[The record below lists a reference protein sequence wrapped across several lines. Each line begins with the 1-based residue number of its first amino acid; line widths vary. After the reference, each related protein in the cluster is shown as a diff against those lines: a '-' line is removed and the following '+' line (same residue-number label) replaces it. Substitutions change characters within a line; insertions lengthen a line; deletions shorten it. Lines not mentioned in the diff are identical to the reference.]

1 MRLLS
6 ELFQNN
12 QEWASRME
20 RDHPGFFQRL
30 LRQQTPEFL
39 WIGCSDSRVPANEI
53 TGLMP
58 GEIFVHRNVANIVD
72 QSDRNCLSVI
82 QYAVDVLR
90 VKHIMI
96 VGHYACGGVRAALDG
111 QKLGLIDEW
120 LAPIR
125 ALRQRYRDFLDTCP
139 NDAAKWNKLC
149 ELNVLEQARAAW
161 QTRIVSEA
169 WARGQKLAIHGWIY
183 ALHDGRLRDLNVTVN
198 NAAESDEILN
208 RALTGILTLP

>member
-12 QEWASRME
+12 QEWARRME

-30 LRQQTPEFL
+30 LQQQTPEFL

-53 TGLMP
+53 TGLLP

-72 QSDRNCLSVI
+72 PTDRNCLSVI
-82 QYAVDVLR
+82 RYAVDVLR

-96 VGHYACGGVRAALDG
+96 VGHYGCGGVKAVIDSQG
-111 QKLGLIDEW
+111 LGLIDQW
-120 LAPIR
+120 LAPIH
-125 ALRQRYRDFLDTCP
+125 ALRRRYRAFLDACP
-139 NDAAKWNKLC
+139 SDAAKWIKLC
-149 ELNVLEQARAAW
+149 ELNVLEQACAAW
-161 QTRIVSEA
+161 RTPIVSEA
-169 WARGQKLAIHGWIY
+169 WAKGKKVAVHGWIY

-198 NAAESDEILN
+198 NAAEADEILE
-208 RALTGILTLP
+208 RALNGILTLS